1 MGDSTENKKPQ
12 PILEDFMQNAFP
24 LLFFIFFPGLMI
36 GFYFSIPLGFVAAF
50 VVFFMFRVH
59 CHLLYI
65 STLLEKLS
73 KNSHDDRPENSTSLS
88 TRH

>member
-1 MGDSTENKKPQ
+1 MDKSTEDRKPQ

-24 LLFFIFFPGLMI
+24 LLFYILFPGLML

-50 VVFFMFRVH
+50 VGFFMFRVH

-65 STLLEKLS
+65 STLLEKLNES
-73 KNSHDDRPENSTSLS
+73 FPGNRV
-88 TRH
+88 